1 MSNMQFT
8 TLAGPDTKKL
18 LKHSVATG
26 VSVGLI
32 SHFFV
37 AMYEGAFLAPALAAT
52 VSSALVNY
60 TMPVTTPVHRAV
72 LTGAGMAVSC
82 MFVTKDCPPEG
93 AVKYAVLAAGA
104 AYVASEY
111 IVPRLMSAERQ
122 YF

>member
-8 TLAGPDTKKL
+8 TLAGPDNTKM
-18 LKHSVATG
+18 LKHSATVGVA
-26 VSVGLI
+26 VGLVSYFVVSI
-32 SHFFV
+32 YEGKFV
-37 AMYEGAFLAPALAAT
+37 APAVSAA
-52 VSSALVNY
+52 VSSAVVNY

-72 LTGAGMAVSC
+72 LTGVGMAATC
-82 MFVTKDCPPEG
+82 LFVTKDCPPEG

-111 IVPRLMSAERQ
+111 IVPRLMSYERQ